1 MKYLSQLTILCFI
14 TLFSFSQG
22 KSRTAHY
29 VLDDF
34 YEGKILMKDGTTQ
47 TEFLNY
53 NSLSKNFAVLRN
65 KEIAAI
71 SEDNV
76 NNIDTVYVTN
86 RKFFRKNNTFYE
98 LLYKSS
104 IVLYVEHKCN
114 LMTTSE
120 SSGYGGDSQVTSG
133 QSRTVVGDNDIF
145 YDTELP
151 SKYKANPIKEYW
163 LSKDETL
170 AKFETLGQLKKLYK
184 DKKNEIKTYRKP
196 HKVDF
201 KEPTSVL
208 KLVAYLE
215 SL

>member
-47 TEFLNY
+47 REFLNY

-86 RKFFRKNNTFYE
+86 RKFLEKIIHFMNY
-98 LLYKSS
+98 Y
-104 IVLYVEHKCN
+104 IN
-114 LMTTSE
+114 L
-120 SSGYGGDSQVTSG
+120 V
-133 QSRTVVGDNDIF
+133 
-145 YDTELP
+145 
-151 SKYKANPIKEYW
+151 
-163 LSKDETL
+163 
-170 AKFETLGQLKKLYK
+170 
-184 DKKNEIKTYRKP
+184 
-196 HKVDF
+196 
-201 KEPTSVL
+201 
-208 KLVAYLE
+208 
-215 SL
+215 